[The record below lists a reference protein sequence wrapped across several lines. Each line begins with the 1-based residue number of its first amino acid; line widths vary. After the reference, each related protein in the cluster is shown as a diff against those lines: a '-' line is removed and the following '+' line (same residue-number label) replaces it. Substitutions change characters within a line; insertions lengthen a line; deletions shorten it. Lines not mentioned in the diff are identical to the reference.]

1 MTVKELITE
10 LNKIEDKDMSVK
22 VYSEMH
28 DRNVISIHKTNFDHS
43 VRLRLERIEV
53 DYCDFL

>member
-28 DRNVISIHKTNFDHS
+28 DRIVTSIHKTNFDHS
-43 VRLRLERIEV
+43 VRLCLERIEV
-53 DYCDFL
+53 DYEDCL

>member
-22 VYSEMH
+22 VYADMH
-28 DRNVISIHKTNFDHS
+28 NLNVTGIHKASYDHS
-43 VRLRLERIEV
+43 VRLDLQHVEIEY
-53 DYCDFL
+53 DDFL